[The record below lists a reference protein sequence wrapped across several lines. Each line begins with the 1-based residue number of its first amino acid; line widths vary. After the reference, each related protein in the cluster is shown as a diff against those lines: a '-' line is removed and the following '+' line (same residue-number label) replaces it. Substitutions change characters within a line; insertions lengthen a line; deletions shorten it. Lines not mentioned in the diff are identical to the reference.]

1 MKIIY
6 LVLALFALVSIQT
19 AMSQQES
26 YKQIVNLMVDVTG
39 SSHPTEEQSAVDR
52 DNIAN
57 VYNAMIKDKIP
68 STWFLTQDVS
78 SSQIVLYLTQLGLYG
93 NIEFG
98 IAGNHSDERLSTL
111 PYSEQLALL
120 ESSKRFASAAHV
132 CGKNVKDILGFKP
145 LSFDQN
151 QDTYKALD
159 DIGIQYNAGFQSGIL
174 YAPGHENDVWPY
186 PVEGHNFY
194 AVPISNYVISGEKVA
209 LQDGSFKEGGLGAS
223 QWYDALEAKFN
234 EASKKKD
241 PLVVS
246 LTTSISGSGD
256 YLDAFKKFIEYAK
269 SKNAS
274 FVNSTQLVDMAKAR
288 VSSVSTI
295 PATTNVSTRC
305 LTCDQNRN
313 SQTENE
319 SISNEAITIFV
330 DMYNNTTQSQ
340 FANNLTAI

>member
-6 LVLALFALVSIQT
+6 CVLALFVLVIIPT
-19 AMSQQES
+19 GMSQLES
-26 YKQIVNLMVDVTG
+26 SQQIVNLMVDVTG
-39 SSHPTEEQSAVDR
+39 SLHPAEEQSAVDR

-98 IAGNHSDERLSTL
+98 VAGNHSDEKLSTL
-111 PYSEQLALL
+111 PYSEQLAIL
-120 ESSKRFASAAHV
+120 ESSKRFASAARV
-132 CGKNVKDILGFKP
+132 CGKNEKNILGFKP
-145 LSFDQN
+145 QSFDQN

-159 DIGIQYNAGFQSGIL
+159 AIGIQYDAGFQSGIL
-174 YAPGHENDVWPY
+174 YASGHENDVWPY
-186 PVEGHNFY
+186 PVDDHNFY
-194 AVPISNYVISGEKVA
+194 AVPISNYIMSGKKVA
-209 LQDGSFKEGGLGAS
+209 LQDSYFKESGFGAN

-234 EASKKKD
+234 EASTKNE
-241 PLVVS
+241 PLVIS

-274 FVNSTQLVDMAKAR
+274 FVNSTQLVDMAKAG
-288 VSSVSTI
+288 VYSISAIPAITHVSTG
-295 PATTNVSTRC
+295 C
-305 LTCDQNRN
+305 QTCDQNRN
-313 SQTENE
+313 NQIKNDN
-319 SISNEAITIFV
+319 ISNETITIFV
-330 DMYNNTTQSQ
+330 DMYNSTQSQ
-340 FANNLTAI
+340 LANNVTTT